1 MKNNNKIVLI
11 FLILLMN
18 ISYSQTYSIDVK
30 KLNIREKPN
39 QNSRVIGSFSKN
51 DTVKKISEE
60 GDWLKVENDNKIGF
74 INKKYVTAQRNEKSK
89 IESGFIPGFK
99 KVFFKSFLF
108 ICLVLFTY
116 QTYKRRI
123 ADSRYKS
130 GYRDGKYSIR
140 EYITYVT
147 YSLIF
152 SLIIGI
158 ISGVTSWIATF

>member
-1 MKNNNKIVLI
+1 MKNNKKIVLI
-11 FLILLMN
+11 FFIIFIN

-30 KLNIREKPN
+30 KLNVREKPD

-51 DTVKKISEE
+51 DTVNTISEE
-60 GDWLKVENDNKIGF
+60 RDWLKVENNNKIGY
-74 INKKYVTAQRNEKSK
+74 ISKKYVTAQKNEKSK
-89 IESGFIPGFK
+89 IENGFIPGFK
-99 KVFFKSFLF
+99 KVFLNSFLL

-123 ADSRYKS
+123 ADSRYKT
-130 GYRDGKYSIR
+130 GYRNGKFSIR
-140 EYITYVT
+140 EYITYGT